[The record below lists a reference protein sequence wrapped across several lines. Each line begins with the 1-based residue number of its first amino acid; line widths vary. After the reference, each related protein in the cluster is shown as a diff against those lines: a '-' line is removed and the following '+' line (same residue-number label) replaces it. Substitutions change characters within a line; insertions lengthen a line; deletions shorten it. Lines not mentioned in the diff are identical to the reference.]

1 MRAEASSL
9 GLDLR
14 YTRKMRLP
22 GLALS
27 RGKSQSFSTP
37 KLNLYPEDPFFETA
51 IGRIMRWAVGAGH
64 HIIIF
69 TELIVIVSFFSRFV
83 LDRQLTDLNSSIGQK
98 QSIIESYGDL
108 EASFRMAQQQETDTQ
123 AILAQQGRLE
133 VFDLLS
139 QITPPD
145 VKYSSISLSG
155 GNLSLVG
162 KAGSLQTLIVLVENS
177 KQNSAFQR
185 ISVGRL
191 ESGDRSDPNLD
202 FTMNLIYTKGLVEFG
217 GADGD
222 NPAARPAPAAADD
235 EVAL

>member
-1 MRAEASSL
+1 VRVEAASL

-27 RGKSQSFSTP
+27 RGKGQSFSTP

-51 IGRIMRWAVGAGH
+51 IGRIMRWAVGAGR

-83 LDRQLTDLNSSIGQK
+83 LDRQLTDLNASIGQK

-108 EASFRMAQQQETDTQ
+108 EASFRMAQQQETDMQ

-177 KQNSAFQR
+177 KRNSAFQR

-202 FTMNLIYTKGLVEFG
+202 FTMNLLYTKGLVEFG

-222 NPAARPAPAAADD
+222 NPTAPSAPAAGDE

>member
-1 MRAEASSL
+1 
-9 GLDLR
+9 
-14 YTRKMRLP
+14 
-22 GLALS
+22 
-27 RGKSQSFSTP
+27 
-37 KLNLYPEDPFFETA
+37 
-51 IGRIMRWAVGAGH
+51 MRWAVGAGR

-83 LDRQLTDLNSSIGQK
+83 LDRQLTDLNSSIQQK

-108 EASFRMAQQQETDTQ
+108 ESSFRMAQQQEKDIQ
-123 AILAQQGRLE
+123 AILGQQGRLE
-133 VFDLLS
+133 VFQLLS

-162 KAGSLQTLIVLVENS
+162 KAGSLQTLIVLVENA
-177 KQNSAFQR
+177 KRNPAFQR

-191 ESGDRSDPNLD
+191 ESGSRSDPNLA
-202 FTMNLIYTKGLVEFG
+202 FTMNLLYTKGLVEFG

-222 NPAARPAPAAADD
+222 AERPRTSSNPAAEEP
-235 EVAL
+235 EL

>member
-1 MRAEASSL
+1 
-9 GLDLR
+9 
-14 YTRKMRLP
+14 MRLP
-22 GLALS
+22 GLSLS
-27 RGKSQSFSTP
+27 RSKKESFQTP
-37 KLNLYPEDPFFETA
+37 KLNLYPEDPFFDTA
-51 IGRIMRWAVGAGH
+51 IGRIMRWAVGAGR

-83 LDRQLTDLNSSIGQK
+83 LDRQLTDLNSSIQQK

-108 EASFRMAQQQETDTQ
+108 ESSFRMAQQQEKDIQ
-123 AILAQQGRLE
+123 AILGQQGRLE
-133 VFDLLS
+133 VFQLLS

-162 KAGSLQTLIVLVENS
+162 KAGSLQTLIVLVENA
-177 KQNSAFQR
+177 KRNPAFQR

-191 ESGDRSDPNLD
+191 ESGSRSDPNLA
-202 FTMNLIYTKGLVEFG
+202 FTMNLLYTKGLVEFG

-222 NPAARPAPAAADD
+222 AERPRTSSNPAAEEP
-235 EVAL
+235 EL